1 MPLVRTTGVLPEEL
15 ENIVTQTI
23 GACIAVHRRLGP
35 GLSETIYQRALM
47 VELKFHGLAAEFEK
61 PVPVHYR
68 GELLCN
74 QRIDLVVEDGLIVE
88 VKSVE
93 AIHAVHV
100 AQAVGYLRLTG
111 LRVALVVN
119 FNVPV
124 LRQGIRRVVL

>member
-88 VKSVE
+88 VKSMQSVQG
-93 AIHAVHV
+93 APCSGLQHHGFHPCRTFKLSRTPAAVDC
-100 AQAVGYLRLTG
+100 
-111 LRVALVVN
+111 
-119 FNVPV
+119 
-124 LRQGIRRVVL
+124 